1 MGTSFGSWF
10 APGTSSRYSNTNYT
24 LAGLIIEKVS
34 RSTLGAQLDRRIFK
48 PLKLDSTSLPTTP
61 EITGPHA
68 RGYFV
73 MGPQGALDVTNFSP
87 SIAWAGGGIV
97 STTSD
102 VTAFYR
108 ALLEGRLLPAELM
121 KEMVTTVVDD
131 KNGKVYGLGIEKKEF
146 PCGTA
151 WGHPGNF
158 PGYFMESYSTADATK
173 QMTVAY
179 NLDSTSMDQPQGQ
192 ATIQLQNDAFCGVK

>member
-1 MGTSFGSWF
+1 M
-10 APGTSSRYSNTNYT
+10 
-24 LAGLIIEKVS
+24 
-34 RSTLGAQLDRRIFK
+34 GAQLDQRIFR
-48 PLKLDSTSLPTTP
+48 PLKLASTSLPTTP
-61 EITGPHA
+61 EITGSHA

-73 MGPQGALDVTNFSP
+73 MGPQGAIDVTNFSP

-108 ALLEGRLLPAELM
+108 ALLEGRLLPPELM
-121 KEMVTTVVDD
+121 SQMLTTVVDD
-131 KNGKVYGLGIEKKEF
+131 RNGKVYGLGIEKKEF
-146 PCGTA
+146 ACGTA

-158 PGYFMESYSTADATK
+158 PGYFMESYSTPDATR
-173 QMTVAY
+173 QVTVAY
-179 NLDSTSMDQPQGQ
+179 NLDSTSMEPAQGE